1 MDSKK
6 LSKKEKQKIH
16 RTTIVTP
23 SMATPMFSTKQL
35 NWAGLMIALISFV
48 LYANTLGHQYALD
61 DYSMILENRITQ
73 KGLEG
78 IPEAISNS
86 YRYGYYMTSDG
97 LYRPVVRL
105 MFSAEWELGG
115 GKPALGHWMNVL
127 IYALSGFVLFKV
139 LIRMTR
145 GNLFVAFLGAL
156 FFACHPIHTEVV
168 ANIKSRDELLAFLF
182 CILTIDRYLAWMDKP
197 SFFKAILSGLFMFL
211 AMGSKESAITILAI
225 LPITGWFFRHEVKLM
240 QLMKGLLP
248 ALMAT
253 GVFMLI
259 RAQVLGGINT
269 LGKPSVADNLLMA
282 ASNGAEWF
290 CTAVSILGLYLQKL
304 WVPHPLVFDYSFNQI
319 PLANF
324 SDGSFLISAL
334 IYGAMLVFAIRGIKS
349 RDPLAFS
356 IFFFLVTMSV
366 SSNLFTTTGTSF
378 GERLLYTP
386 SMAFCFLLAVGISKI
401 IQLENHALPKGKQFL
416 TALSIVMP
424 LVLLGGGKTLAQNT
438 VWKDNF
444 SLYSAGVERSPNS
457 TRTHYYLGNYLVKK
471 EAWEGKPAEE
481 KNRILRNAIG
491 HLQQSIDIYDK
502 FSDAHLQ
509 MGVAYFNLGINDS
522 ARVCYERALA
532 IAPRNH
538 TILNNLGTIYFIAQD
553 YNKAL
558 GLFQKAVEID
568 PNYADGQSN
577 LGSTYGVLQQYD
589 NALKHL
595 LIAASLD
602 PQNAQIYFFLG
613 TTYDFKGDRKNAQL
627 NFEKAY
633 ALNPALRPKS

>member
-6 LSKKEKQKIH
+6 LSKKEKQRIQ
-16 RTTIVTP
+16 RTAVGTSSGSTP
-23 SMATPMFSTKQL
+23 FFTSYQL
-35 NWAGLMIALISFV
+35 NLVGLLIAVISFV
-48 LYANTLGHQYALD
+48 LYANTLGHHYALD

-73 KGLEG
+73 KGLDG

-97 LYRPVVRL
+97 LYRPVVRM
-105 MFSAEWELGG
+105 MFSAEWEWGG

-127 IYALSGFVLFKV
+127 IYAFTGFMLFKV

-145 GNLFVAFLGAL
+145 GNLFLAFIAAL
-156 FFACHPIHTEVV
+156 LFACHPIHTEVV

-182 CILTIDRYLAWMDKP
+182 CILTIDRYLAWLDKP
-197 SFFKAILSGLFMFL
+197 IISKAVWSGLFMFL
-211 AMGSKESAITILAI
+211 ALGSKESAITFLAI
-225 LPITGWFFRHEVKLM
+225 LPLTGWFFCNDIKFS

-248 ALMAT
+248 VISAT
-253 GVFMLI
+253 VVFIMI
-259 RAQVLGGINT
+259 RADVLGGVNT

-282 ASNGAEWF
+282 ANDKVEWF

-304 WVPHPLVFDYSFNQI
+304 ILPHPLVFDYSFNQI
-319 PLANF
+319 PLANVTDF
-324 SDGSFLISAL
+324 SFLISGL
-334 IYGAMLVFAIRGIKS
+334 IYSGMFVFAILRLKNK
-349 RDPLAFS
+349 DPFAFC
-356 IFFFLVTMSV
+356 ILFFLLSMSV

-386 SMAFCFLLAVGISKI
+386 SMAFCLALAFAISKI
-401 IQLENHALPKGKQFL
+401 ICQDRNTIPNGKQ
-416 TALSIVMP
+416 LSKAVMIVLP
-424 LVLLGGGKTLAQNT
+424 LILLGGGKTIAQNP

-444 SLYSAGVERSPNS
+444 SLYTAGVEISPNS

-471 EAWEGKPAEE
+471 EAWEGKVPEE

-491 HLQQSIDIYDK
+491 HLKKSIEIYDK

-509 MGVAYFNLGINDS
+509 MGVAYFNLGVNDS
-522 ARVCYERALA
+522 AKACYERALA
-532 IAPRNH
+532 ISPRNH
-538 TILNNLGTIYFIAQD
+538 TILNNLGTIYFIAQN

-558 GLFQKAVEID
+558 NLFQQAVEID

-613 TTYDFKGDRKNAQL
+613 TTYNFKGDRKNAEFY
-627 NFEKAY
+627 FEKAY
-633 ALNPALRPKS
+633 AINPALRPRS